1 MLSLFSDIRTML
13 ATTPPSR
20 FVTIQRL
27 TLALLSGIIFGAV
40 TGYCVGWGLGFLFDL
55 VINTPNLFT
64 TMLRLTLAL
73 AVGVIV
79 AKIVHHT
86 KPQCVFDE
94 NEQIVNVWVSPLTI
108 GLVVAIVSWFLYAQV
123 MSSSSGSV
131 IMGTPVGAGF
141 GPDPSGAVNQ
151 ALDAAAGGGVAGFA
165 ADNLNFSS

>member
-1 MLSLFSDIRTML
+1 ML

-27 TLALLSGIIFGAV
+27 VLAAGFGFFFGLCAGFGI
-40 TGYCVGWGLGFLFDL
+40 LFLFDL

-64 TMLRLTLAL
+64 MMLRLTLAL

-108 GLVVAIVSWFLYAQV
+108 GLAVAIVSWFLYAQV
-123 MSSSSGSV
+123 MSSSGAV

-141 GPDPSGAVNQ
+141 GPDPSGAVSQ